1 MTWGQKKQITTY
13 FIASVW
19 FINGAVCKLLNLVPR
34 HREIVG
40 AIMGN
45 EHEAL
50 LTTLIGI
57 GEIFMA
63 IWVISGYRERLNAIT
78 QIVLIVVMNAIE
90 FAVVPELLLWGRLN
104 AVFALLFVFV
114 VFYNQF
120 GLNDSCNN

>member
-45 EHEAL
+45 EHEAP

-78 QIVLIVVMNAIE
+78 QIVLIVLMNAIE

>member
-13 FIASVW
+13 SIAAVW